1 MVTEI
6 AYIEIEL
13 ADAGAFEEA
22 VASCV
27 PLFLAAR
34 GCRTV
39 TLARVVENPAKYRLL
54 VEWDTVDDHMVH
66 FRDSAAFQTWSA
78 PAMRKPRGA
87 APSDVVRPPATF
99 VKRTLMTLP
108 SRTAAANVGPD
119 PITSRP

>member
-66 FRDSAAFQTWSA
+66 FRDSAAFQTWRETAGRFFVRSPQVEHLDFETA
-78 PAMRKPRGA
+78 NQPR
-87 APSDVVRPPATF
+87 V
-99 VKRTLMTLP
+99 
-108 SRTAAANVGPD
+108 
-119 PITSRP
+119 